1 MYEIKGIYSVTK
13 RKIKKGARRYLLLE
27 ASWYMIHDSK
37 YIIFEFKNYTKP
49 ITQKK
54 YIQQKNIYIRRHYG
68 ALQL

>member
-1 MYEIKGIYSVTK
+1 
-13 RKIKKGARRYLLLE
+13 
-27 ASWYMIHDSK
+27 MIHDSK